1 MDDYFKDNES
11 IKGYIPEIDYE
22 IKSISFLDLFLNNE
36 NILIKSNINEINEII
51 NLFPFP
57 YEQPNNSDIISSV
70 QIIPDPKKE
79 LFKEISKNETQEKS
93 NKEQPKKSLLVKKKK
108 NPSLKDKIK
117 KSMINLPL
125 ITFLE
130 KYIFIL

>member
-57 YEQPNNSDIISSV
+57 YEQPNNSDII
-70 QIIPDPKKE
+70 
-79 LFKEISKNETQEKS
+79 
-93 NKEQPKKSLLVKKKK
+93 
-108 NPSLKDKIK
+108 
-117 KSMINLPL
+117 
-125 ITFLE
+125 
-130 KYIFIL
+130 

>member
-51 NLFPFP
+51 NPFPFPFP

-70 QIIPDPKKE
+70 QIIPYPKKE
-79 LFKEISKNETQEKS
+79 LFKEISKNETQ
-93 NKEQPKKSLLVKKKK
+93 
-108 NPSLKDKIK
+108 
-117 KSMINLPL
+117 
-125 ITFLE
+125 
-130 KYIFIL
+130 